1 MYFFLKILAKEIFP
15 NLISSFQVKEAV
27 GLTSTTCA
35 ILSSMLKPGVDC
47 GHGLV
52 LGSRT

>member
-1 MYFFLKILAKEIFP
+1 MYFFLKILAKDMFP

-27 GLTSTTCA
+27 SLTSTTCA
-35 ILSSMLKPGVDC
+35 ILSSMLKPGVHC

-52 LGSRT
+52 SGSRT